1 MLSWLSDLALQA
13 QTKASTSS
21 ALCNAAAAAGIV
33 GLLAAAAKFVFGD
46 PDYDNANVSR
56 KLRWNLVSKPRQT
69 IRRHRPVDIFR
80 AANGASFADALRE
93 AARIHGALE
102 VVVACNGAR
111 GGGMDAVVEADSQ
124 VPSLL
129 ATLVREQLTTAN
141 HAFALQDLNSATNDE
156 GWLRVV
162 AAGDER
168 LTNAVADAVRQAISQ
183 ASLRDIAETCDGR
196 IIREHGLETARAA
209 VQARAAYLSL
219 VEAARL
225 ATRRGLREL
234 RRTELITSDNLAAMV
249 QRDAR
254 GGARLSDVLSI
265 AGHET
270 VEAAVAMGMQ
280 GEMRAM
286 LREDMARASDS
297 GNVDGLIASNAISF
311 AQRHG
316 GFGEGALLAAL
327 GEMKRRKAAAE
338 EEEKKKGQ
346 GEHLDHSEDGEA
358 RVKRNLKEQD
368 EKAKRHKDRNEEWKR
383 LWRAAAS
390 DWSYESTLSST
401 SPARSG
407 EAQATCVVCLTR
419 PSQMLIQ
426 PCRHL
431 CMCGECVSRGGQALS
446 RCPVCR
452 GNVSR
457 IERIY
462 VVT

>member
-1 MLSWLSDLALQA
+1 M
-13 QTKASTSS
+13 
-21 ALCNAAAAAGIV
+21 G
-33 GLLAAAAKFVFGD
+33 
-46 PDYDNANVSR
+46 
-56 KLRWNLVSKPRQT
+56 
-69 IRRHRPVDIFR
+69 
-80 AANGASFADALRE
+80 
-93 AARIHGALE
+93 
-102 VVVACNGAR
+102 
-111 GGGMDAVVEADSQ
+111 
-124 VPSLL
+124 
-129 ATLVREQLTTAN
+129 
-141 HAFALQDLNSATNDE
+141 
-156 GWLRVV
+156 
-162 AAGDER
+162 R
-168 LTNAVADAVRQAISQ
+168 LTG
-183 ASLRDIAETCDGR
+183 LRN
-196 IIREHGLETARAA
+196 IRPLGEG
-209 VQARAAYLSL
+209 SL
-219 VEAARL
+219 V
-225 ATRRGLREL
+225 GGV
-234 RRTELITSDNLAAMV
+234 TSL
-249 QRDAR
+249 
-254 GGARLSDVLSI
+254 G
-265 AGHET
+265 
-270 VEAAVAMGMQ
+270 
-280 GEMRAM
+280 
-286 LREDMARASDS
+286 
-297 GNVDGLIASNAISF
+297 VD
-311 AQRHG
+311 
-316 GFGEGALLAAL
+316 GEGALLAAL

>member
-111 GGGMDAVVEADSQ
+111 GG
-124 VPSLL
+124 
-129 ATLVREQLTTAN
+129 LTTAN

-390 DWSYESTLSST
+390 DWSYESALSST